1 VLAVKL
7 IPPHLCM
14 LREDTNLVPV
24 IVGELMAKV
33 TFVYARTINQDLG
46 VVTILQD
53 GGHDAS
59 Y

>member
-1 VLAVKL
+1 
-7 IPPHLCM
+7 M

-24 IVGELMAKV
+24 IVGELMAEV
-33 TFVYARTINQDLG
+33 TFVYARTIYQDLG